1 MTDLTLFDYTSLD
14 SDTARLAKESAIE
27 IKARERAIWE
37 NIIAIGNKLIEVKT
51 ALPHGQFMLWVSKE
65 FGWSQ
70 SLANKYIKIA
80 QEIKPNSYDNTNLP
94 NTMSALYQLAAG
106 LSKVD
111 EETKQEILEE
121 VQTKT
126 EAKKEPLTENEIKEI
141 TKEFELKIKKLEG
154 SKQQLTLEVENL
166 KQEKNDLNEELK
178 EAINQSLKYENE
190 VNSLKLDIKTKEGDI
205 ANLNETIVT
214 LETSKQQEID
224 NFQKEA
230 EERFI
235 KLVGKAKE
243 EAIAEYIAEKTEELE
258 SKIDKLNAEKNR
270 LESSVSYKSTVLENL
285 SKKLDYLG
293 DTEKRLSV
301 LDGVK
306 KSLNSLIKQLNTD
319 SQYLLAPP
327 TNEMI
332 PHYEF
337 ISNELLK
344 WGELLK
350 RQLQQLNC
358 INDIDVEIVND

>member
-37 NIIAIGNKLIEVKT
+37 NIITIGNKLIEVKN
-51 ALPHGQFMLWVSKE
+51 ALPHGQFMPWVSSE
-65 FGWSQ
+65 FGWSYN
-70 SLANKYIKIA
+70 LANKYMKIA
-80 QEIKPNSYDNTNLP
+80 KEIKLNMYDPTYLPNS
-94 NTMSALYQLAAG
+94 MMALYQLAG
-106 LSKVD
+106 TFSDSD
-111 EETKQEILEE
+111 EETKQDILGKIEE
-121 VQTKT
+121 KTK
-126 EAKKEPLTENEIKEI
+126 EKGKSLTEKEIKEV
-141 TKEFELKIKKLEG
+141 TKELELKIKKLEG
-154 SKQQLTLEVENL
+154 SKQQLTLEVETL
-166 KQEKNDLNEELK
+166 KQEKSDLNEELK
-178 EAINQSLKYENE
+178 EAINQSLKYKNE
-190 VNSLKLDIKTKEGDI
+190 VTSLKLDIQTKEGDI
-205 ANLNETIVT
+205 ASLNETIAI

-258 SKIDKLNAEKNR
+258 SKIDKLNAEKSR
-270 LESSVSYKSTVLENL
+270 LEASVSCKSTVLENL
-285 SKKLDYLG
+285 NKKLDYLG